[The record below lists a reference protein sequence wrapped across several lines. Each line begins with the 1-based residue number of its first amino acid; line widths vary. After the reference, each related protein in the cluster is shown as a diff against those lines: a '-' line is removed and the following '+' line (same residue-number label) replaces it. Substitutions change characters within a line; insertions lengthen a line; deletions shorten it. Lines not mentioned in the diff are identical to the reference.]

1 MFGSRHLSFTDASSL
16 LSSTADSAADS
27 PAGGL
32 NSRRPSSPLLS
43 VSSEPDIEHSGG
55 GSGQAGRSSS
65 YGGAG
70 AMSGLS
76 AGGMGG
82 EARRVRTRMPLE
94 NHAPV
99 APSEGGVAILRG
111 SLNTDLSSL
120 SAASALLPYT
130 RDFIF
135 PGELLQVVVH
145 RTPIDPFTHPSFS
158 EPPLAELPGEAR
170 DSNGQQPYH
179 QSIPSGGSGAAI
191 GVSGSGGGTWGE
203 DARWGVGMRAGK
215 GRIGRSGLGGET
227 GSPAKGGAGPEVD
240 HGMEGGGEGGEGEG
254 SAVVAA
260 DGLSAVGA
268 LSGGGRVSVGGRE
281 DGEVRQQR
289 TRELLEIARRSLYDV
304 HLSEPIPAASRPPN
318 QQQQQQQAGREA
330 AQSPSAYGVMPV
342 PADIAGY
349 DPATAAGLGRRVVS
363 TSSLPNGDVVVRTPS
378 SLPCLPLVLPI
389 LSILLHRF
397 PLPNRDAVVRTPC
410 LPYLPLVPSPSPH
423 SFHCSS
429 NAFLFPVGMS
439 WPVLLEVAVSTTALI
454 PDATFE
460 IRQFEPSQTRYNTTR
475 TLPLLR
481 ITHGAAGSGS
491 VHHSPHLLTLSFPL
505 SSPTFLPLITFPP
518 QQVLLEVAVSTTAL
532 IPDATLEIR
541 QFERFPMPFGPPS
554 APPPAPALAAA
565 APLPCITH
573 PSWQVLLEVAVASVH
588 HSPHLLTLSFP
599 LSSPTFLPLITFP
612 PQQVLLEVAVS
623 TTALIP
629 DATLEIRQFER
640 FPMPFGPPSAPPP
653 TPALAAADGTAAAA
667 GDGSDAAAASADGDL
682 LFWLF
687 PLERL
692 PPNSTTPS
700 PAAAARPAIP
710 LPAVA
715 TSGWGTPS
723 AFNFTSAAP
732 PTPSVA
738 PSTPVGFSLSLPR
751 VSASSSSG
759 LAAVSAAATTG
770 NSPSNSP
777 KKRTSST
784 FRDDGGGAGGG
795 GGGTVLGGLA
805 WGTHETGAVGWEGLL
820 SFRGVPLEPQRFSG
834 NCGRLGPFVPG
845 RKWVRGVRVLQPLC
859 VESYTAECGHEDVIC
874 VMVENILPREGATAG
889 VILYVDSISL
899 EARSSVSMSLQQ
911 SLPVHVAR
919 LESGSSKEALPGL
932 PLRPGEQHS
941 FIITPQCSGNAQ
953 IVKAPSGAN
962 KDAGGRGRRP
972 GGAGAGGGSAKGGPL
987 SGGNEGSSNSLAAA
1001 FSFGRLTEKAAVL
1014 EEESEGEDMPV
1025 DSSPEYSLIISCSCS
1040 HTAAQ
1045 LRYRHPLAWRPRP
1058 PRDLLLS
1065 ISPDNI
1071 SCSPTSSTSSSSSSL
1086 LPASTNSTAASSSS
1100 SSSASASSHVH
1111 TLPDGMLVA
1120 APPASG
1126 QCSRP
1131 LTVRVRVTNLTA
1143 SDLNLTLLAPTT
1155 LAATSLSRVCFPTS
1169 PRHSSNLLTAD
1180 PTTDPSLLGQQQPG
1194 QGQGQGGEEGSEDE
1208 EGLSPPMSPLR
1219 VFKSSSL
1226 AATLDPPD
1234 GSRSLL
1240 LPDFL
1245 RNRSLHPKP
1254 LPSLTSDSSATKPQG
1269 ISSSGSIGEGSAQN
1283 LPVSASGSGGGG
1295 GGAGAGGEGGERSVS
1310 AAELVA
1316 MHVPHRTHLW
1326 LQSVVPMGSASPPFT
1341 ASLSFTSFHRDTSL
1355 HLPTRL
1361 TLPTL
1366 PFPLPSLSLREPR
1379 ALPTPSAAF
1388 SVLGSLFPIVVSLAC
1403 SPSHPALVLPFFFA
1417 LVAQPS
1423 PGVSLLLLHALSAC
1437 DPSPSPLV
1445 FPLRQGAGAGH
1456 IGGALFLPPFSI
1468 YQHLNL
1474 YLDLSTRVQARQP
1487 HNPLLP
1493 FPPFPPFPPFFPS
1506 SAPFLPLISPP
1517 PLPSSFPSPSLL
1529 PLPSLSPLFPP
1540 LFYLLPAH
1548 RHAVLP

>member
-16 LSSTADSAADS
+16 LSSPADSAADS
-27 PAGGL
+27 AAGGL
-32 NSRRPSSPLLS
+32 NSRRPSSPLLT

-55 GSGQAGRSSS
+55 GGGHTGRASSFGGT
-65 YGGAG
+65 GGAG
-70 AMSGLS
+70 IMSGLG

-120 SAASALLPYT
+120 TAASALLPYT

-145 RTPIDPFTHPSFS
+145 RTPIDPLLSHPSFP
-158 EPPLAELPGEAR
+158 EPPLAEPPGEAR
-170 DSNGQQPYH
+170 DSSGQHPYH
-179 QSIPSGGSGAAI
+179 QPVLSGDSGAAI
-191 GVSGSGGGTWGE
+191 GVSGGGG
-203 DARWGVGMRAGK
+203 
-215 GRIGRSGLGGET
+215 
-227 GSPAKGGAGPEVD
+227 
-240 HGMEGGGEGGEGEG
+240 GGGEGGE

-260 DGLSAVGA
+260 DGLSAVGP
-268 LSGGGRVSVGGRE
+268 LSGGVSVGGRE

-289 TRELLEIARRSLYDV
+289 TRELLEIAQRSLYDV
-304 HLSEPIPAASRPPN
+304 HLSEPMESASRVQN
-318 QQQQQQQAGREA
+318 QQQQQQQQAGREA
-330 AQSPSAYGVMPV
+330 VQTPSAFGVMPV

-363 TSSLPNGDVVVRTPS
+363 TCSLPNGDVV
-378 SLPCLPLVLPI
+378 
-389 LSILLHRF
+389 
-397 PLPNRDAVVRTPC
+397 
-410 LPYLPLVPSPSPH
+410 
-423 SFHCSS
+423 
-429 NAFLFPVGMS
+429 
-439 WPVLLEVAVSTTALI
+439 
-454 PDATFE
+454 
-460 IRQFEPSQTRYNTTR
+460 
-475 TLPLLR
+475 
-481 ITHGAAGSGS
+481 
-491 VHHSPHLLTLSFPL
+491 
-505 SSPTFLPLITFPP
+505 
-518 QQVLLEVAVSTTAL
+518 VLLEVAVSTTAL

-554 APPPAPALAAA
+554 AATPPPAVPTAAADDEGGGADTDAAA
-565 APLPCITH
+565 A
-573 PSWQVLLEVAVASVH
+573 AAAS
-588 HSPHLLTLSFP
+588 
-599 LSSPTFLPLITFP
+599 SSADGAT
-612 PQQVLLEVAVS
+612 PQASDSRGKSL
-623 TTALIP
+623 
-629 DATLEIRQFER
+629 
-640 FPMPFGPPSAPPP
+640 PPP
-653 TPALAAADGTAAAA
+653 ALGTTGKAEAAAAA
-667 GDGSDAAAASADGDL
+667 GALEESQDL

-692 PPNSTTPS
+692 PPLSTAT

-723 AFNFTSAAP
+723 AFNFTAAAP

-751 VSASSSSG
+751 VSTPSAST
-759 LAAVSAAATTG
+759 LAATSTLATTG
-770 NSPSNSP
+770 GSSPSNSP
-777 KKRTSST
+777 RKRHSSG
-784 FRDDGGGAGGG
+784 FRDDAGGGGGGG

-962 KDAGGRGRRP
+962 KDGGGGRGRRLA
-972 GGAGAGGGSAKGGPL
+972 GGGGGGGGGGGSARGGGAL
-987 SGGNEGSSNSLAAA
+987 GGNEGSSNSLAAA
-1001 FSFGRLTEKAAVL
+1001 FSFTRMAEKTLAL

-1071 SCSPTSSTSSSSSSL
+1071 SSASP
-1086 LPASTNSTAASSSS
+1086 PSSS
-1100 SSSASASSHVH
+1100 SSSASSSSLPTGTDASASTSASSSHIL
-1111 TLPDGMLVA
+1111 TLPDGTLVA
-1120 APPASG
+1120 ASPSSG
-1126 QCSRP
+1126 QYSRP

-1169 PRHSSNLLTAD
+1169 PRHSSNLLAGDSSAD
-1180 PTTDPSLLGQQQPG
+1180 PLLLEQQQG
-1194 QGQGQGGEEGSEDE
+1194 QGQGQGEEDGSEDE
-1208 EGLSPPMSPLR
+1208 EGLSPAMSPLR
-1219 VFKSSSL
+1219 VFKSSTL
-1226 AATLDPPD
+1226 AASLDPPD
-1234 GSRSLL
+1234 GSRSLV

-1254 LPSLTSDSSATKPQG
+1254 PPSLSSEPAAGKPLG
-1269 ISSSGSIGEGSAQN
+1269 ISSSSSGGGREGGMGEGGSQN

-1295 GGAGAGGEGGERSVS
+1295 AGGAGGAGDGRERSVS

-1326 LQSVVPMGSASPPFT
+1326 LQSVVPMGKVPALGTSEVRCELVPLVDGLINLDTLHITTKRRDTLFFPEHPLKIYCPPGFSAKSESSSSPTNHAPHAT
-1341 ASLSFTSFHRDTSL
+1341 PPAAPAAGPTSVSTAGAGAASATSATSGAGTAIPASAYGGEPPSHADASLSASGAAASGSGSGSGSGDDGSNGGFDGADDVYDDSHGSVE
-1355 HLPTRL
+1355 
-1361 TLPTL
+1361 
-1366 PFPLPSLSLREPR
+1366 PL
-1379 ALPTPSAAF
+1379 A
-1388 SVLGSLFPIVVSLAC
+1388 
-1403 SPSHPALVLPFFFA
+1403 
-1417 LVAQPS
+1417 
-1423 PGVSLLLLHALSAC
+1423 
-1437 DPSPSPLV
+1437 
-1445 FPLRQGAGAGH
+1445 
-1456 IGGALFLPPFSI
+1456 
-1468 YQHLNL
+1468 
-1474 YLDLSTRVQARQP
+1474 
-1487 HNPLLP
+1487 
-1493 FPPFPPFPPFFPS
+1493 
-1506 SAPFLPLISPP
+1506 
-1517 PLPSSFPSPSLL
+1517 
-1529 PLPSLSPLFPP
+1529 
-1540 LFYLLPAH
+1540 
-1548 RHAVLP
+1548 